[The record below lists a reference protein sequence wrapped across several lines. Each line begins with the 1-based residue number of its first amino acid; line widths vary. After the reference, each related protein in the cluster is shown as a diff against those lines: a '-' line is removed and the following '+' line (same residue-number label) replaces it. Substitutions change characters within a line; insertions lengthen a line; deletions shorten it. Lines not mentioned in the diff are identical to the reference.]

1 MGLKHSRNIIT
12 LLIVIFLLTPLYSCS
27 GQKLDYQISEHPA
40 NELIPVTF
48 TTQTVSTAQFDLHIQ
63 DSIFEEETGQE
74 LYDLILA
81 DYTALSTLLQ
91 ADKHLDIYVM
101 EESLVDDVLL
111 DGTSIYCTVKDVEKG
126 YYQTA
131 LVNAYTGFSLPWKLA
146 GVEGAVFGEELDL
159 AALQEYYSDEYNYR
173 TLSLF
178 PSYFFGVY
186 TDHNTLETARDTAA
200 SLVNFIVAE
209 NGPGALYQPVSQT
222 DYRQAW
228 LESIGVSGTYQP
240 VYDLGFLDDMAFS
253 SSEDYA
259 MIFTSANRTYSFSD
273 NFADSPTPMMY
284 LLSNFNTGM
293 ENMMTYIEEEVP
305 GYYAQIEPTWEAPI
319 YYYFDGGL
327 GRSYS
332 EPSKTSLYFPNY
344 SLSNSIYE
352 TTLFLFPEPKG
363 ETQVWKSV
371 GLAEYLFMRADVPD
385 LGLYN
390 YFSLSADDLTG
401 NDATFLVTLQE
412 YYLSKSDYPETL
424 NDIDNGLVYEAM
436 AMVALSNPLLD
447 IEYPRM
453 ATWSI
458 AAYTNQENKYL
469 AYPGN
474 SLTYPE
480 AYLFTKYLVD
490 TYGLESML
498 DYCSYYS
505 AAAFENTFGL
515 SYYEAYADF
524 LDVINIEN

>member
-1 MGLKHSRNIIT
+1 MGLKQSRKIII
-12 LLIVIFLLTPLYSCS
+12 LLLGILLLASQVGCS
-27 GQKLDYQISEHPA
+27 GQKLDFQVSEHPA
-40 NELIPVTF
+40 NDLIPNAF
-48 TTQTVSTAQFDLHIQ
+48 TNHTVSTAQFDLHIQ
-63 DSIFEEETGQE
+63 DSIFETEMGQE

-101 EESLVDDVLL
+101 DEPLVDDILL
-111 DGTSIYCTVKDVEKG
+111 DGTSIYCSIKDVKKG

-146 GVEGAVFGEELDL
+146 GVEGAVFGNEIEVDE
-159 AALQEYYSDEYNYR
+159 LQEYYSDEANYK

-178 PSYFFGVY
+178 PSFFFGVY

-209 NGPGALYQPVSQT
+209 QGPDALYQTISQT

-228 LESIGVSGTYQP
+228 LESIGVNGTYEP
-240 VYDLGFLDDMAFS
+240 VYDLGFLEEMAFS
-253 SSEDYA
+253 SSEDYT
-259 MIFTSANRTYSFSD
+259 MIFTSANRTYSFSE
-273 NFADSPTPMMY
+273 NFTDSPTPMMY

-293 ENMMTYIEEEVP
+293 ENMMAYIKDAAP
-305 GYYAQIEPTWEAPI
+305 GYFAQIEPTWEAPI
-319 YYYFDGGL
+319 YYYFDGDL
-327 GRSYS
+327 RRSYS
-332 EPSKTSLYFPNY
+332 EPSKASLYFPSY
-344 SLSNSIYE
+344 SLSNLIYE
-352 TTLFLFPEPKG
+352 TTLYLFPEPKS

-371 GLAEYLFMRADVPD
+371 GLAEYMFTMADVPD

-401 NDATFLVTLQE
+401 NDALFLTALQE

-424 NDIDNGLVYEAM
+424 NDIDNGLVYEGM

-453 ATWSI
+453 ATWPI
-458 AAYTNQENKYL
+458 AAFTNQENKYL

-490 TYGLESML
+490 IFGLESML
-498 DYCSYYS
+498 DYCSYSS
-505 AAAFENTFGL
+505 ATAFENTFGL
-515 SYYEAYADF
+515 SFYDAFADF
-524 LDVINIEN
+524 RAAYSIDN